1 MKRDKFN
8 YKWKTLYIAVIMSAY
23 IYVMSMA
30 REDLTEKGHFGT
42 SILNFETVAP
52 LADECAVLADCQ
64 MKLQYKLYVQL
75 FIRY

>member
-1 MKRDKFN
+1 MICLLN
-8 YKWKTLYIAVIMSAY
+8 AY
-23 IYVMSMA
+23 VNHPQLTILSVEAHS
-30 REDLTEKGHFGT
+30 REDLTEKGHFGS

-52 LADECAVLADCQ
+52 LADECAVLADWQ

>member
-1 MKRDKFN
+1 MYKGGMLSLFKRVLPCMFVDGQ
-8 YKWKTLYIAVIMSAY
+8 
-23 IYVMSMA
+23 A
-30 REDLTEKGHFGT
+30 RENLTEKGHFGS

>member
-1 MKRDKFN
+1 MLPPHGVWVTEASSRK
-8 YKWKTLYIAVIMSAY
+8 
-23 IYVMSMA
+23 
-30 REDLTEKGHFGT
+30 DLTAKGHFGS

>member
-1 MKRDKFN
+1 MASTSIDQSKIGTSLAK
-8 YKWKTLYIAVIMSAY
+8 LYLYSNT
-23 IYVMSMA
+23 
-30 REDLTEKGHFGT
+30 REDLTEKRHFGS

>member
-1 MKRDKFN
+1 MV
-8 YKWKTLYIAVIMSAY
+8 IAFLSNN
-23 IYVMSMA
+23 
-30 REDLTEKGHFGT
+30 REDLTEKGHFGS